1 MKKACKGISGNF
13 KITNATAQTY
23 RKGLPFD
30 PMQFYQYIHCRSYSF
45 CVTIQIAHQKKKKSS
60 LESQIVLSLP
70 TFCHLL
76 PWRSSSPACCL
87 WKWPKP
93 DGNGGISSGAGM
105 AGEALWRGRST
116 LEQAA
121 EGCLRFHFQWNIW
134 LLCQSIAHAV
144 GLGEQGI
151 SQTSQ
156 KSYTN
161 FPLS

>member
-1 MKKACKGISGNF
+1 M
-13 KITNATAQTY
+13 
-23 RKGLPFD
+23 
-30 PMQFYQYIHCRSYSF
+30 
-45 CVTIQIAHQKKKKSS
+45 TIQIAHQKKKKKCS

-70 TFCHLL
+70 PSAICF
-76 PWRSSSPACCL
+76 P
-87 WKWPKP
+87 
-93 DGNGGISSGAGM
+93 
-105 AGEALWRGRST
+105 GEAPAQLAACGSGPSQMGMEGSPQEQAWQVRLQEHS